1 MTGTAETV
9 HDLEPITLVGAGRLL
24 EGDIALAR
32 GYAPR
37 VVAADGGGVACLEAG
52 IEPELIIGDMDS
64 SAALEGRETG
74 AARILRID
82 EQDSTDFDKALRHI
96 RAPLVI
102 GVGFS
107 GARIDHELAC
117 YNALVRHADRRC
129 LLIGGEDLVF
139 LAPPRLTLP
148 LDPGTRV
155 SLFPMGEVQGRS
167 QGLRWPIEGLRFA
180 PDGRIG
186 TSNMAQGDVML
197 EMEAARMLVMVPRAC
212 LDLVVRALLATD
224 AGWPA

>member
-1 MTGTAETV
+1 MTVSSEIV
-9 HDLEPITLVGAGRLL
+9 EDLEPITLVGAGRLDL
-24 EGDIALAR
+24 GDIALAR
-32 GYAPR
+32 GHAPR
-37 VVAADGGGVACLEAG
+37 VVAADGGGITCLDAG

-64 SAALEGRETG
+64 SAGLEGRDTG

-96 RAPLVI
+96 RSPLVI

-117 YNALVRHADRRC
+117 YNALVRHAERRC

-139 LAPPRLTLP
+139 LAPPHITLP
-148 LDPGTRV
+148 LAAGTRV

-167 QGLRWPIEGLRFA
+167 DGLRWPIEGLRFA

-186 TSNMAQGDVML
+186 TSNVADGPVVL
-197 EMEAARMLVMVPRAC
+197 EMTAAKMLVMVPRAC
-212 LDLVVRALLATD
+212 LDLVVAALLETE
-224 AGWPA
+224 AGWTR